1 MGFIYTKD
9 GKLCCDICGN
19 YPATKKPCKYGYCQ
33 PYALCKACR
42 EDTVKMTKLNDYH
55 ETVCKPAS
63 IEFDKVRKQEAS
75 MLDAGL
81 FLRCAALSHKD
92 KIPHSESIKVIF
104 RNKEREEVS
113 YFMSDDTY
121 HAFPLGTPT
130 TPNDYQSKGKI
141 IKCLNND
148 IYQAA

>member
-55 ETVCKPAS
+55 GWRPVWRSGRLHPAIRWS
-63 IEFDKVRKQEAS
+63 S
-75 MLDAGL
+75 W
-81 FLRCAALSHKD
+81 
-92 KIPHSESIKVIF
+92 
-104 RNKEREEVS
+104 
-113 YFMSDDTY
+113 
-121 HAFPLGTPT
+121 
-130 TPNDYQSKGKI
+130 
-141 IKCLNND
+141 
-148 IYQAA
+148 